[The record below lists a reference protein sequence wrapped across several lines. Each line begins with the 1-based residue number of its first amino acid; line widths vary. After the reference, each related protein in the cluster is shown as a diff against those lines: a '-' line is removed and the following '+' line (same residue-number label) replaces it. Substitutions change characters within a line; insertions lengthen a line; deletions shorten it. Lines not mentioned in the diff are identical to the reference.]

1 MEEEAEAAPSTS
13 ENTNFSGL
21 KIILPTYDGST
32 DPKSWLRQLDKIRK
46 AKNWSEAQLILQAP
60 LLLKDRADDYWE
72 TIEDDVT
79 TWKDFK
85 EKFTAEFGERKTV
98 CEHLADLTTMSRKV
112 DEPLDVLLGRIN
124 TKYGKAFPTADLT
137 KDEHKQQ
144 ITERFV
150 KALIFGSNSVDAK
163 LGQHLQVHKTDLAN
177 PRLML
182 KAAND
187 LLPLFVAT
195 LSTKPIWTVNAEPSL
210 SEQEL
215 DSLEDR
221 IVNRLTAVLHL
232 PHSPSSQESTKP
244 CDEDKNW
251 HQERH
256 DNKMPIH
263 NKKNSSCYTCQSPQ
277 HFARSCP
284 YRNACRRC
292 WKEGHRTREC
302 PEPKPCPCPLNL
314 KGLGEKHHQ

>member
-1 MEEEAEAAPSTS
+1 MT
-13 ENTNFSGL
+13 
-21 KIILPTYDGST
+21 
-32 DPKSWLRQLDKIRK
+32 
-46 AKNWSEAQLILQAP
+46 LQAP

-72 TIEDDVT
+72 TIEDDVK

-85 EKFTAEFGERKTV
+85 EKFTAGFGERKILG
-98 CEHLADLTTMSRKV
+98 EHLADLTTMSRKV
-112 DEPLDVLLGRIN
+112 DEPLDVLLGHII

-150 KALIFGSNSVDAK
+150 KALIFGCNFVDAK
-163 LGQHLQVHKTDLAN
+163 LGQHLQVHKTDLAT
-177 PRLML
+177 PQLML

-187 LLPLFVAT
+187 LLLPLFVTT
-195 LSTKPIWTVNAEPSL
+195 LSTKPIRTVNAEQSL
-210 SEQEL
+210 SEQQL
-215 DSLEDR
+215 DSLEDC

-256 DNKMPIH
+256 NNKMPTY
-263 NKKNSSCYTCQSPQ
+263 NKKNSSCYTWQSPQ

-284 YRNACRRC
+284 YRNAC
-292 WKEGHRTREC
+292 
-302 PEPKPCPCPLNL
+302 
-314 KGLGEKHHQ
+314 Q